1 MRKKLAIGLA
11 IVVALAIIG
20 AAVAA
25 TITVKVNGK
34 TIRNDV
40 APFARHGTQFVQ
52 IQPVCKAIG
61 AKFTWDKEA
70 GRVTI
75 CKGDTCTSIKIGDG
89 PKDAYVKS
97 NHPTAA
103 YKEVAKKLGGT
114 ATYDSTGS
122 VISFT
127 IN

>member
-1 MRKKLAIGLA
+1 MNRRLAIGLA
-11 IVVALAIIG
+11 VVLALAIIG

-34 TIRNDV
+34 PVRTDV

-52 IQPVCKAIG
+52 IQPVCKAAG
-61 AKFTWDKEA
+61 AKYEWDKDA

-75 CKGDTCTSIKIGDG
+75 CRGDTCTSFKIGDG
-89 PKDAYVKS
+89 AKDAYVKS

-103 YKEVAKKLGGT
+103 YKELAKKLGGS
-114 ATYDSTGS
+114 ASYDSNGA

-127 IN
+127 VN